1 MGTFKD
7 GSTTHR
13 RAILLEECFEVY
25 ACLVPG
31 IVVLD
36 VRGKRLQLLL
46 LLPPD

>member
-1 MGTFKD
+1 MGTVKD

-31 IVVLD
+31 VVLD